1 LVSYLSQNLDEL
13 REKNSANKS
22 RNPFPHQIEA
32 FQALN
37 NTFKIPSKNYAG
49 GLLVLPTGA
58 GKTFTAVNWLCRN
71 ILSEKIKIL
80 WFAQSSYLLNQAC
93 RSFYENA
100 IEIPSSRKFLNIR
113 VVSSSPSHCQA
124 SSIDQTDDVI
134 IMTTQTA
141 ISNFNSDAL
150 DQSGKRIETKF
161 LKFIKSNADNGIFV
175 VLDEAHH
182 APAYGFR
189 HLWMDITKIVPN
201 LCILGLTATPT
212 YNDQK
217 TSGWLFKIFDKKV
230 IYHVKQ
236 EKLIAQN
243 ILSIPNYVEKNT
255 GKELPV
261 NDKLYERLVMQHK
274 ELPSDIIQELSND
287 APRNDYI
294 VNDYCKNKEKYGK
307 TIIFADTWLQCVYM
321 VTKLKDKGI
330 KAEFVFSKIDANP
343 GSAEARNKRKS
354 TDNERIIKE
363 FKDGKHQVLVN
374 IRMLTEGVDI
384 PDVKTVFLTRQ
395 TTSSILMTQMIGRAL
410 RGIKAGGGENK
421 SEANIVMF
429 IDNWKGLI
437 DVFIDPTK
445 GELKDI
451 LTPTTSAPFRII
463 PINIAIIL
471 SKLIEGGTIPE
482 FPFSE
487 YIPVGWYQTEIVRN
501 VKDDPND
508 PKEEMQ
514 TFFEFVMIYNKT
526 QDRMKNF
533 IKNEINKIP
542 EQWSDEKLDDQ
553 TLIPQIDSWINEY
566 FNPNEDI
573 IGSNLR
579 TDLIK
584 ICRHIAI
591 HGSAPEYHE
600 FVDRERFDLGR
611 LANVLSG
618 QTKQQ
623 QLYSLKTEYE
633 SPGNLWRVFY
643 KNFYMFITAFDLELT
658 RIILEE
664 MDHNSNGKY
673 LPAPNMPENRIDIE
687 LTEGEKEQIKKRD
700 NYICLCCNKS
710 GKGVRLQID
719 HIIPIF
725 QGGRADVENSQ
736 TLCKECNM
744 QKGKN
749 AINFR
754 KNCSPCTSPK
764 DFHIYPL
771 KGNESQIHALSR
783 TINMFYH
790 CQALSE
796 IDFSLRRNGKHYST
810 WEIMLYQ
817 GNDPELLMVHKS
829 ELMKYIQN
837 DLGCSHVKHVNI
849 TSVK

>member
-1 LVSYLSQNLDEL
+1 VGYLSQNLDEL
-13 REKNSANKS
+13 REKNFECKS

-32 FQALN
+32 FKALN
-37 NTFKIPSKNYAG
+37 SVFKVPSKSYAG

-71 ILSEKIKIL
+71 ILSKNIKIL

-100 IEIPSSRKFLNIR
+100 IEIPPSRKFLNIR

-150 DQSGKRIETKF
+150 DQSGKQIETKF

-189 HLWMDITKIVPN
+189 HLWMGITKIIPN
-201 LCILGLTATPT
+201 LNILGLTATPT

-230 IYHVKQ
+230 IYHVRQ
-236 EKLIAQN
+236 EQLIAQN

-274 ELPSDIIQELSND
+274 ELPTDIIQELSND

-294 VNDYCKNKEKYGK
+294 IDDYCKNKSKYGK
-307 TIIFADTWLQCVYM
+307 TIIFADTWPQCVYM
-321 VTKLKDKGI
+321 ATKLKERGI

-343 GSAEARNKRKS
+343 GSPEARNRRRS

-363 FKDGKHQVLVN
+363 FKEGKHQVLVN

-410 RGIKAGGGENK
+410 RGIKAGGGKNK
-421 SEANIVMF
+421 SDANIVMF

-437 DVFIDPTK
+437 DVFIDPAK
-445 GELKDI
+445 GEKNDI
-451 LTPTTSAPFRII
+451 YTPTTSTPFRTI
-463 PINIAIIL
+463 PIILVEML
-471 SKLIEGGTIPE
+471 SKHIEGGTIPK

-514 TFFEFVMIYNKT
+514 TFFEFVMVYNKT
-526 QDRMKNF
+526 RDRMKNF
-533 IKNEINKIP
+533 INNNIHKIP

-553 TLIPQIDSWINEY
+553 TIIPQVNSWINEY
-566 FNPNEDI
+566 FDPNEDL

-579 TDLIK
+579 HDLIK

-591 HGSAPEYHE
+591 HGFAPEYYE

-611 LANVLSG
+611 LANLLRR
-618 QTKQQ
+618 QPKQQ

-643 KNFYMFITAFDLELT
+643 KNFHMFITAFDLELT

-664 MDHNSNGKY
+664 MDPDSNGKY
-673 LPAPNMPENRIDIE
+673 ISAPNMPENMIDNE
-687 LTEGEKEQIKKRD
+687 VTKEEKDQIKSRD
-700 NYICLCCNKS
+700 NFTCLCCYRS
-710 GKGVRLQID
+710 GKGVNLQID
-719 HIIPIF
+719 HIIPVF

-754 KNCSPCTSPK
+754 INSSPCAIPK
-764 DFHIYPL
+764 DFRIYPI
-771 KGNESQIHALSR
+771 KGNESPLHALCR

-790 CQALSE
+790 CQALFR
-796 IDFSLRRNGKHYST
+796 IDCSLRRNGKHYST
-810 WEIMLYQ
+810 WEIVLYQ
-817 GNDPELLMVHKS
+817 GNNPELLIAHKS
-829 ELMKYIQN
+829 DLMKYIQD
-837 DLGCSHVKHVNI
+837 DLGCSHVKNVNI